1 VRNSTSKSPS
11 PIGLLASIDET
22 DRAIIDLLQQDGRLS
37 NRAIAQRVGI
47 SEGTVRNRI
56 RKLKDLG
63 LVRVTALLNLFED
76 PQAVSAYVL
85 VKLSTRDL
93 IGAAE
98 AFSRLPG
105 VASVSAVAGQ
115 YDLIAEVLAGSK
127 TGLIEFVTRR
137 LAAVAEVRAA
147 ETMIIL
153 KSFNKWAAGL
163 VEGLAEPGPG
173 RDLEPPSD

>member
-1 VRNSTSKSPS
+1 VRNSTSKNPS
-11 PIGLLASIDET
+11 PVGLLAAADGT
-22 DRAIIDLLQQDGRLS
+22 DWAIIELLQQDGRLS
-37 NRAIAQRVGI
+37 NRAIAQRIGI

-63 LVRVTALLNLFED
+63 LVRVTVLLNLFED
-76 PQAVSAYVL
+76 PQAVSAYVM

-115 YDLIAEVLAGSK
+115 YDLIAEVLASSK

-137 LAAVAEVRAA
+137 LAAVPEVQAA

-163 VEGLAEPGPG
+163 VEGLDEPGPG
-173 RDLEPPSD
+173 REPETP